1 LAGKELELELFTKSE
16 TVNIVCITE
25 HWLKDFRSMTINNFQ
40 LGSIFLR
47 SFAIHGGSLI
57 FVNDNIH
64 KYKERKDV
72 VDLSRERI
80 IEISCVELESHVVV
94 CVYRPPSGDFAVFES
109 VMDDVLNKL
118 CNKGKSVVVCGD
130 FNINI
135 LEDTPIGIRFLAI
148 FKSYN
153 LVNQFLEPTRITS
166 HSATCLDNIFSNEN
180 PVSKSVITNLT
191 SDHCGL
197 LIVFP
202 NKLDSE
208 PRIVTY
214 RPITDKR
221 IEVFQNKIDAKLNAL
236 PYKHGDPDDQY
247 KNLFNLIS
255 NEFDHCFKVQT
266 IKSTSGKIRFDDW
279 ATRGI
284 YKSRNRLYELYALK
298 KYNKNVSFV
307 EYVKRYSKTF
317 KIVCTL
323 AKSLYIRNKINKSNN
338 KIKTTWNII
347 NRETG
352 KSKTHN
358 TQFTLNHN
366 NKLIKSESDIADI
379 FEDYF
384 TNIPVN
390 LTSKLSSSSKEAGTM
405 LRMYVPECSE
415 TFVFKYVDSINII
428 KTFKLLKLKN
438 TGDLWDISVKVIK
451 NIIHSIA
458 PYLAVIFNN
467 CVDEGTFPD
476 LMKYSK
482 VIPLFKSGNKED
494 ASNFRPISI
503 LPALSKIF
511 EKIILDQLVTHF
523 STNKLFHEAQFG
535 FIKGRSTTD
544 AGVMLLRHIFDA
556 WEGSQNALG
565 VFCDLSKAFDC
576 VDYQTLICKLQHY
589 GVKNIALKLLFS
601 YLNSRTQIVDINGIK
616 SSGSRVTMG
625 VPQGS
630 ILGPFLFLIYINDLP
645 FFAEKYCDIVL
656 FADDTSLI
664 FKYDRNKTNFDDV
677 NNALSKIV
685 SWFTINNLQLNA
697 TKTKCIKF
705 ALPNVKQ
712 INVNIKLN
720 DVTLNLIEHTSF
732 LGITVDSKLQWNPQI
747 TSLACKLG
755 SAVYAIKKIR
765 QYTDIA
771 TARTVYFSYFHS
783 IMSYGILL
791 WGKAADIETVFIL
804 QKRAIRAIYCLTA
817 RTSLK
822 DLFKEIKILTVAS
835 QYIYNC
841 ILFTRLNINLY
852 RKHSDNHSINTRN
865 KDKLILP
872 TFRLHK
878 VSNSFLGQGVMCYN
892 KIPDSIL
899 ELPHHKFKT
908 HIKSILMSKG
918 YYSVK
923 DYLDD
928 KNAWL

>member
-1 LAGKELELELFTKSE
+1 
-16 TVNIVCITE
+16 
-25 HWLKDFRSMTINNFQ
+25 
-40 LGSIFLR
+40 
-47 SFAIHGGSLI
+47 
-57 FVNDNIH
+57 
-64 KYKERKDV
+64 
-72 VDLSRERI
+72 
-80 IEISCVELESHVVV
+80 
-94 CVYRPPSGDFAVFES
+94 
-109 VMDDVLNKL
+109 
-118 CNKGKSVVVCGD
+118 
-130 FNINI
+130 
-135 LEDTPIGIRFLAI
+135 
-148 FKSYN
+148 
-153 LVNQFLEPTRITS
+153 
-166 HSATCLDNIFSNEN
+166 
-180 PVSKSVITNLT
+180 
-191 SDHCGL
+191 
-197 LIVFP
+197 
-202 NKLDSE
+202 
-208 PRIVTY
+208 
-214 RPITDKR
+214 
-221 IEVFQNKIDAKLNAL
+221 
-236 PYKHGDPDDQY
+236 
-247 KNLFNLIS
+247 
-255 NEFDHCFKVQT
+255 
-266 IKSTSGKIRFDDW
+266 
-279 ATRGI
+279 
-284 YKSRNRLYELYALK
+284 
-298 KYNKNVSFV
+298 
-307 EYVKRYSKTF
+307 
-317 KIVCTL
+317 L
-323 AKSLYIRNKINKSNN
+323 AKSLHIRNKIKKSSN

-352 KSKTHN
+352 KLKIHN

-366 NKLIKSESDIADI
+366 NKLINSKSDIANI
-379 FEDYF
+379 FEEYF

-390 LTSKLSSSSKEAGTM
+390 ITSNLNSSSKKANTL
-405 LRMYVPECSE
+405 LRKYVPECSD
-415 TFVFKYVDSINII
+415 TFVFKHVDPIDVI
-428 KTFKLLKLKN
+428 KTFKSLKLKN

-451 NIIHSIA
+451 NIIQSIA

-494 ASNFRPISI
+494 PNNFRPISI
-503 LPALSKIF
+503 LPALSKIY
-511 EKIILDQLVTHF
+511 EKLILDQLVSHF
-523 STNKLFHEAQFG
+523 SDNNLFHGAQFG

-556 WEGSQNALG
+556 WERSQNALG

-576 VDYQTLICKLQHY
+576 VDYQTLLCKLQHY
-589 GVKNIALKLLFS
+589 GIKNIALKLLFS
-601 YLNSRTQIVDINGIK
+601 YLHSRTQIIDINGVK

-630 ILGPFLFLIYINDLP
+630 ILGPFLFLVYINDLP
-645 FFAEKYCDIVL
+645 FFAEKFCDIVL

-664 FKYDRNKTNFDDV
+664 FKYDRNKINFDDV
-677 NNALSKIV
+677 SNALSEIV
-685 SWFTINNLQLNA
+685 SWFTINNLQLNT

-705 ALPNVKQ
+705 VLPNVKK
-712 INVNIKLN
+712 IDVNIKLN
-720 DVTLNLIEHTSF
+720 DITLGLIESTTF
-732 LGITVDSKLQWNPQI
+732 LGIILDSRLQWNPQI
-747 TSLACKLG
+747 TSLACKLS

-841 ILFTRLNINLY
+841 ILYTRQNINSY

-865 KDKLILP
+865 KDKLVLP

-878 VSNSFLGQGVMCYN
+878 VSNSFLGQGVICFN

-899 ELPHHKFKT
+899 ELPYHKFKT
-908 HIKSILMSKG
+908 HIKSVLMSKG
-918 YYSVK
+918 YYSIK